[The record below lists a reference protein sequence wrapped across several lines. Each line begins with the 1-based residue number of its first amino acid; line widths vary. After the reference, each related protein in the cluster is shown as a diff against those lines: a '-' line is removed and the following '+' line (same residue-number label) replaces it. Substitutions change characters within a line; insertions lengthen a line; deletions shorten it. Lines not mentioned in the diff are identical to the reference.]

1 MGKIIRKDLLV
12 PAKIISNPIINS
24 EFLLENVETEF
35 RNQYW
40 SIRNGRR
47 TNWKAVNRTRVLAEC
62 LYLLGVPVWAVKEA
76 RYCLRMV
83 VCQRCVNSD
92 VRCWSFSGRAKR
104 GDFQTNVYVR

>member
-1 MGKIIRKDLLV
+1 MGKIIEEDLLV
-12 PAKIISNPIINS
+12 PKNNISKFLITS

-40 SIRNGRR
+40 LIRNGRR

-62 LYLLGVPVWAVKEA
+62 LYLLGVPLWAVKEA

-104 GDFQTNVYVR
+104 GDFHKGI

>member
-1 MGKIIRKDLLV
+1 METEITDDLL
-12 PAKIISNPIINS
+12 ISENSKTNPIIKS
-24 EFLLENVETEF
+24 EFLLENVEAEF

-40 SIRNGRR
+40 LIRNGRK

-92 VRCWSFSGRAKR
+92 IRCWSFSGRAKR
-104 GDFQTNVYVR
+104 GDFQKKI